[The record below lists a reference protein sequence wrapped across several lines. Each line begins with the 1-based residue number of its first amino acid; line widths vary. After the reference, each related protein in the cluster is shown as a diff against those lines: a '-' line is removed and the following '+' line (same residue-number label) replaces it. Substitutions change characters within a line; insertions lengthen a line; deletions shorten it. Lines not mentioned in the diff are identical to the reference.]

1 VTSSFDKAE
10 LLHAFERLDE
20 ELGRRGVRAE
30 LFVVG
35 GAAMA
40 IAYDARRT
48 TTDVD
53 AIFVPSGIVREAAEV
68 VAELLDLDPEWLN
81 DGAKGFAPG
90 EDPDQVS
97 VFEGQC
103 LSVAAA
109 SPRYLLAMKLLA
121 SRTDRDIDDIKF
133 LFELCGLSSAEDG
146 AKVLESFYPTRIIPA
161 RAHFLLQELFP
172 DVPNRNGETGH
183 DR

>member
-1 VTSSFDKAE
+1 MTSSLDKQE
-10 LLHAFERLDE
+10 LLHAFGCLDE
-20 ELGRRGVRAE
+20 ELERRGVRAE

-53 AIFVPSGIVREAAEV
+53 AIFVPSEVVRDAARV
-68 VAELLDLDPEWLN
+68 VAEQLDLDPDWLN

-90 EDPDQVS
+90 NDPDQVS
-97 VFEGQC
+97 VFEGRFM
-103 LSVAAA
+103 SVAAA

-121 SRTDRDIDDIKF
+121 SRTDRDVDDIKF
-133 LFELCGLSSAEDG
+133 LFELCGLSSADDG
-146 AKVLESFYPTRIIPA
+146 AKLLESYYPARVIPA
-161 RAHFLLQELFP
+161 RSHLLLQELFP
-172 DVPNRNGETGH
+172 ESP
-183 DR
+183 

>member
-1 VTSSFDKAE
+1 MTSSFAKKDLIGAFE
-10 LLHAFERLDE
+10 LLDDE
-20 ELGRRGVRAE
+20 LARRGVRAE

-53 AIFVPSGIVREAAEV
+53 AIFVPSAVVREAARD
-68 VAELLDLDPEWLN
+68 VAKQLGLEPDWLN

-90 EDPDQVS
+90 DDPDQAP
-97 VFEGQC
+97 VFEGRF
-103 LSVAAA
+103 LSVAVA

-121 SRTDRDIDDIKF
+121 SRTDRDIDDIKA
-133 LFELCGLSSAEDG
+133 LYELCGLSTAEEG
-146 AKVLESFYPTRIIPA
+146 VQLLESYYPASVIPA
-161 RAHFLLQELFP
+161 RAQFLLQELFP
-172 DVPNRNGETGH
+172 IERSRAGDS
-183 DR
+183 DRGR